1 MKTSKAT
8 TTVLFREMP
17 LPDNKLQLPLEFNRD
32 HKFKPLDTDGGSP
45 PRSQLLLGFSRYDI
59 YTFETYMPGT
69 NTGVVE
75 SLLDIATGR
84 SPGNI
89 YIWGGAGVGKSHL
102 LQAVCNS
109 ASLSE
114 RSCAYIP
121 MTQLDELA
129 PEMFSS
135 LEELDL
141 VCLDDIE
148 EAAGNDSWETVLF
161 DLFNRL
167 KDADIPLV
175 MSSDRSP
182 KGSRVRLPD
191 LKSRLSWGLGFHI
204 RPLDDRMKITALKLR
219 ARERGFEL
227 TDQVVEFLVNRVNRD
242 THNLFRWL
250 DRLDRHSLVEQR
262 KLTVEFVKEI
272 LRV

>member
-1 MKTSKAT
+1 MS
-8 TTVLFREMP
+8 LS
-17 LPDNKLQLPLEFNRD
+17 DNKLQLSLEFNRG
-32 HKFKPLDTDGGSP
+32 HKFKPPDTDGGSP
-45 PRSQLLLGFSRYDI
+45 SRSQLLLGFSRYDI
-59 YTFETYMPGT
+59 YTFETYLPEM
-69 NTGVVE
+69 NTEVVE

-84 SPGNI
+84 SHSNI

-109 ASLSE
+109 AALSE

-148 EAAGNDSWETVLF
+148 ETAGNDLWETVLF

-167 KDADIPLV
+167 KDANIPLV
-175 MSSDRSP
+175 MSSSRSP
-182 KGSRVRLPD
+182 KGSRIRLAD
-191 LKSRLSWGLGFHI
+191 LKSRLSWNLSFHI
-204 RPLDDRMKITALKLR
+204 RPLDDKMKMTALKQR
-219 ARERGFEL
+219 ARDRGFEL
-227 TDQVVEFLVNRVNRD
+227 ADQVVEYLINRVNRD

-250 DRLDRHSLVEQR
+250 DRLDRHSLEAQR
-262 KLTVEFVKEI
+262 KLTVDFVKQI
-272 LRV
+272 LKESQP